1 MTLTASTLPDRMK
14 AAEVAAYLGRSI
26 YAVYDLRASGKLPA
40 VPYGNRSW
48 RWKKETVLAFDTAP
62 VPASAVPASDVL
74 TALIDQR
81 VAAAFERVAAQLRGA

>member
-62 VPASAVPASDVL
+62 VPSLAVPTPDVL
-74 TALIDQR
+74 TALIDAR
-81 VAAAFERVAAQLRGA
+81 VAAAFEAVAAQLRGA

>member
-14 AAEVAAYLGRSI
+14 AAEVAAYLDRSVD
-26 YAVYDLRASGKLPA
+26 AVYDLRASGKLPA

-48 RWKKETVLAFDTAP
+48 RWTRETVLAFDTAP
-62 VPASAVPASDVL
+62 VPSSALPAPDVL

-81 VAAAFERVAAQLRGA
+81 IEQFFARAMRGA

>member
-48 RWKKETVLAFDTAP
+48 RWKKETILAFDTAP
-62 VPASAVPASDVL
+62 LPASALPAPDAMKSLMNVQ
-74 TALIDQR
+74 I
-81 VAAAFERVAAQLRGA
+81 AAAFEAVAAQLRGA